1 MAYSDNFPATRPVF
15 MADFANG
22 GKIDPRATFSRASTG
37 TYFGT
42 EKVLSSEN
50 LLLQSEDFT
59 TSWSSL
65 DMTGSAGATAPDG
78 GTDAYT
84 LTASTGSGQEPRIFQ
99 SLSGKLSTS
108 TQYTM
113 VGHVKAGTA
122 THGWISFRGNSGNN
136 YAYAQIEFAS
146 PSSVSTGG
154 AGFTG
159 ISGTVTALG
168 SSWYR
173 LTLTATTGSDVSGA
187 YAFFGPNDGS
197 AFGISG
203 YPAWTTAGET
213 LEVWGAQISSTNTK
227 IYDSPTTTQIARSY
241 QTKLQ
246 TAASGAARFEHSA
259 SDGQSMGILIEGQST
274 NLLAGS
280 ATIGG
285 SYWGVANATA
295 QQNSAVAPDGTLTAT
310 TLVENSAGG
319 AKYAYSNSY
328 TPAASTTYTFSAFV
342 KPNGRNF
349 CLIYTNFG
357 GANQSSMFDLGTGAT
372 SNLSG
377 SGVNTAAQCGNG
389 WWRLS
394 VTVTTTSTTT
404 ANFQI
409 LPATDAT
416 TFDYTGNGYSG
427 LLCWGA
433 MLEQSSFASSYIGTT
448 SSAVTRAAD
457 SAAIA
462 VSEITGFS
470 EGVGTVV
477 YETGGVSSATAN
489 SQAAFSLYSST
500 LANNY
505 TMAGVNVGGA
515 SDTSV
520 RVYVK
525 TPAGDQ
531 SFFSTGTVS
540 VGDSYKLACRYELDN
555 VAASLNGGAVVSDS
569 SGTVPVGVDTLA
581 FGQRD
586 GTNYLNSNLK
596 RIAIY
601 GEALSDTNLQALTS

>member
-1 MAYSDNFPATRPVF
+1 M
-15 MADFANG
+15 
-22 GKIDPRATFSRASTG
+22 
-37 TYFGT
+37 
-42 EKVLSSEN
+42 
-50 LLLQSEDFT
+50 
-59 TSWSSL
+59 
-65 DMTGSAGATAPDG
+65 
-78 GTDAYT
+78 
-84 LTASTGSGQEPRIFQ
+84 
-99 SLSGKLSTS
+99 
-108 TQYTM
+108 
-113 VGHVKAGTA
+113 
-122 THGWISFRGNSGNN
+122 
-136 YAYAQIEFAS
+136 
-146 PSSVSTGG
+146 
-154 AGFTG
+154 
-159 ISGTVTALG
+159 
-168 SSWYR
+168 
-173 LTLTATTGSDVSGA
+173 
-187 YAFFGPNDGS
+187 
-197 AFGISG
+197 
-203 YPAWTTAGET
+203 
-213 LEVWGAQISSTNTK
+213 
-227 IYDSPTTTQIARSY
+227 
-241 QTKLQ
+241 
-246 TAASGAARFEHSA
+246 
-259 SDGQSMGILIEGQST
+259 GQSRGLLIEGQST

-285 SYWGVANATA
+285 TYWGVANATA

-433 MLEQSSFASSYIGTT
+433 MLEQSSFPSSYIGTT